1 MRSKLK
7 RKLADEIEYVQ
18 TNSTGFLVDFLD
30 MIAIRY
36 QLDNVVN
43 IIEGLKNKVDIELLM
58 SNIDPLGYFPEMRNI
73 KVLEGDDYSGLY
85 KDVLID
91 TPVGPYFMRFLEE
104 EMTKEGGDSR
114 TMNEVQNIFKELKP
128 EYIRTSL
135 KKLWL
140 EDFDHFCEKQ
150 LNSTSETMMRDLI
163 KFEAD
168 FKTIQVI
175 YNSIGNR
182 ELNTTAKVLEARKK
196 LCPALGYLYPDS
208 KTALLNATSVEQ
220 LKEAV
225 KGVAGYAEIINESP
239 DPSKKE
245 DFSVAQKSLD
255 DIMYDEECKRYA
267 LGFDQCNQVAVF
279 YAYIKLKEQVLFVSL
294 RKSGTSCGW
303 QK

>member
-1 MRSKLK
+1 M
-7 RKLADEIEYVQ
+7 
-18 TNSTGFLVDFLD
+18 
-30 MIAIRY
+30 
-36 QLDNVVN
+36 VN

-58 SNIDPLGYFPEMRNI
+58 NNIDPLGYFPEMRNI

-85 KDVLID
+85 RDVLID

-114 TMNEVQNIFKELKP
+114 TMNEVQNLFKELKP

-140 EDFDHFCEKQ
+140 EDFYQFCQHF
-150 LNSTSETMMRDLI
+150 LNSTSDNMMSDLL

-182 ELNTTAKVLEARKK
+182 ELNTTAKILEARKK
-196 LCPALGYLYPDS
+196 LCPAIGYLYPDC
-208 KTALLNATSVEQ
+208 KTSLLNATTLDH
-220 LKEAV
+220 LKDAV
-225 KGVAGYAEIINESP
+225 KGVPGYGELVNESP

-245 DFSVAQKSLD
+245 DYSVNQKSMD

-267 LGFDQCNQVAVF
+267 LAFDQANQVAVF
-279 YAYIKLKEQVLFVSL
+279 YAYIKLKEQV
-294 RKSGTSCGW
+294 TN
-303 QK
+303 

>member
-1 MRSKLK
+1 MLDNPNISVSLMRSKLK

-18 TNSTGFLVDFLD
+18 SNSTGMLVQFLD
-30 MIAIRY
+30 MISIRY

-58 SNIDPLGYFPEMRNI
+58 NNIDPLGYFPEMRNI

-85 KDVLID
+85 RDVLID

-114 TMNEVQNIFKELKP
+114 TMNQVQNLFKELKP

-140 EDFDHFCEKQ
+140 EDFSKFCEVH
-150 LNSTSETMMRDLI
+150 LNPTSNSMMDDLI

-182 ELNTTAKVLEARKK
+182 ELNTTAKILEARKK

-208 KTALLNATSVEQ
+208 KTALLNATTLDH
-220 LKEAV
+220 LKDAV
-225 KGVAGYAEIINESP
+225 KGVPGYAELVNESP
-239 DPSKKE
+239 DPSKK
-245 DFSVAQKSLD
+245 
-255 DIMYDEECKRYA
+255 
-267 LGFDQCNQVAVF
+267 
-279 YAYIKLKEQVLFVSL
+279 
-294 RKSGTSCGW
+294 
-303 QK
+303 